1 MAEFRKWQSPNDEE
15 SSAMDQKRKPGVF
28 LGIAL
33 MLLGTILIGDTFLAD
48 RSQLDPQPI
57 PHPIDSPLDQD
68 TSRRPVS
75 VPILAIVGGLAWVVG
90 TVMLTTTLGERLG
103 PDGSAR

>member
-1 MAEFRKWQSPNDEE
+1 
-15 SSAMDQKRKPGVF
+15 MDQKHKPVVF
-28 LGIAL
+28 LGIVL
-33 MLLGTILIGDTFLAD
+33 MLLGTVLIGDTFLAD

-57 PHPIDSPLDQD
+57 SHPIDAPMNQD

-90 TVMLTTTLGERLG
+90 IAMFTALGERLG

>member
-1 MAEFRKWQSPNDEE
+1 
-15 SSAMDQKRKPGVF
+15 MDQKHKTVGF

-33 MLLGTILIGDTFLAD
+33 MLLGTVLIGDTLLAD

-68 TSRRPVS
+68 PSRQPVS

-90 TVMLTTTLGERLG
+90 TVMFTTLGERLG
-103 PDGSAR
+103 PDGGVR